1 MITFDQ
7 TLESVQRIFE
17 HLKSVEEVDNQL
29 DSVRDNLQDFAE
41 MLAYAH
47 QRDFATADDAL
58 NYIDKVLVPQ
68 LQGIITALESGT
80 GSHLKRLSAASDLSR
95 RLVAN
100 LELVT
105 GASDDIS

>member
-29 DSVRDNLQDFAE
+29 DSVRGNLQDFAE

-47 QRDFATADDAL
+47 KRDFASAEEAL
-58 NYIDKVLVPQ
+58 AYIDKVLLPQ
-68 LQGIITALESGT
+68 LQGIISALESGT
-80 GSHLKRLSAASDLSR
+80 QPQLKRLAAASDLSR

-105 GASDDIS
+105 GGSDDIS

>member
-17 HLKSVEEVDNQL
+17 HLKSVQEVDNQL
-29 DSVRDNLQDFAE
+29 DAVRGSLEDFAE

-47 QRDFATADDAL
+47 QRDFASAEEAL
-58 NYIDKVLVPQ
+58 NYIDKVLAPQ
-68 LQGIITALESGT
+68 LQGIMTALESGT
-80 GSHLKRLSAASDLSR
+80 EDHLKRLATASDVSR
-95 RLVAN
+95 RLVAS

-105 GASDDIS
+105 GAADDIS

>member
-1 MITFDQ
+1 VITFDQ

-29 DSVRDNLQDFAE
+29 ESVRGNLEDFAE

-47 QRDFATADDAL
+47 QREFTDVEEAL
-58 NYIDKVLVPQ
+58 SYIDKVLLPQ
-68 LQGIITALESGT
+68 LKGIMTALTSGT
-80 GSHLKRLSAASDLSR
+80 QDPLKRLSAASDLSR

-105 GASDDIS
+105 GASGDIS

>member
-29 DSVRDNLQDFAE
+29 DAVRGNLQDFAE

-47 QRDFATADDAL
+47 KRDFASAEEAL
-58 NYIDKVLVPQ
+58 AYIDKVLLPQ

-80 GSHLKRLSAASDLSR
+80 QPQLKRLEAASALSR
-95 RLVAN
+95 RLVAD

>member
-29 DSVRDNLQDFAE
+29 ESVRGNLEDFAE

-47 QRDFATADDAL
+47 QRDFASVDEAL
-58 NYIDKVLVPQ
+58 GYIDKVLLPQ
-68 LQGIITALESGT
+68 LHGIMTALESGT
-80 GSHLKRLSAASDLSR
+80 EDPLKRLTAASDLSR

>member
-29 DSVRDNLQDFAE
+29 ESVRGSLEDFAE

-47 QRDFATADDAL
+47 QREFADVGEAL
-58 NYIDKVLVPQ
+58 AYIDKVLLPQ
-68 LQGIITALESGT
+68 LNGIMTALDSGT
-80 GSHLKRLSAASDLSR
+80 QDPLKRLSAASDLSR

-105 GASDDIS
+105 GASGDIS

>member
-29 DSVRDNLQDFAE
+29 DSVRGNLQDFAE
-41 MLAYAH
+41 MLSYAH
-47 QRDFATADDAL
+47 KRDFASAEEAL
-58 NYIDKVLVPQ
+58 SYIDKVLLPQ

-80 GSHLKRLSAASDLSR
+80 GPQLKRLAAASDLSR